1 MNQPYS
7 DVYRYI
13 VKELTPT
20 AHKPDEVSL
29 SIVCEPVN
37 APGHQSTVTLHLEP
51 GTTMAEA
58 QEIADTLQ
66 SKVKGLF
73 HTQVKKNDRG

>member
-1 MNQPYS
+1 MTQPHS

-13 VKELTPT
+13 VKELKPS
-20 AHKPDEVSL
+20 AHKPDEASL

-37 APGHQSTVTLHLEP
+37 APGHQSTVTLHLEA
-51 GTTMAEA
+51 GTTLAEA
-58 QEIADTLQ
+58 QEIAATLH

-73 HTQVKKNDRG
+73 HTQVKKDEPV